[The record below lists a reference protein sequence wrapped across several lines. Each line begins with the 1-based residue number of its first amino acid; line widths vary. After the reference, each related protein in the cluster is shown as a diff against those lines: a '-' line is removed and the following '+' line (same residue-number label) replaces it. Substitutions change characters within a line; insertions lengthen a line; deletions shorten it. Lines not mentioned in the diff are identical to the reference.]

1 MSPQY
6 HSASWSEY
14 GGGKWQLLFV
24 VGDTC
29 LFDLGG
35 RAREGRMDLGWD
47 DQDLLIPPQNHLKKQ
62 AMSLLPGEDKPG
74 HVSSRYNIKSLA

>member
-35 RAREGRMDLGWD
+35 RAREGRMDLGRD
-47 DQDLLIPPQNHLKKQ
+47 DQDLLTPPPEPPQKT
-62 AMSLLPGEDKPG
+62 G
-74 HVSSRYNIKSLA
+74 HVAPAWGGQARTCFQQV